1 MTMLDAFRSQIGS
14 SFAQGPSPLGRWL
27 NGTLRAADAGTLTV
41 EFLVREEF
49 TNPAGTLH
57 GGVIAAICDDVIG
70 ATVFSLGLPQI
81 YASINLNVDY
91 LAPARIGDFVTVTTR
106 IVQQGRTIINTVAE
120 FQRADGKLLA
130 RATSN
135 LCRIG
140 D

>member
-81 YASINLNVDY
+81 YSLDQSQCRLPRARTHRRSCHCHDTHRPAGAHNHQHGRRI
-91 LAPARIGDFVTVTTR
+91 PARR
-106 IVQQGRTIINTVAE
+106 W
-120 FQRADGKLLA
+120 
-130 RATSN
+130 
-135 LCRIG
+135 
-140 D
+140 